1 MRSEPSFNGLAEPFS
16 MGNLGEQ
23 CFFLDSNDAHRLVFG
38 MEWWRLVIHISDP
51 KDVGSPLLY
60 S

>member
-1 MRSEPSFNGLAEPFS
+1 VGPLLFS
-16 MGNLGEQ
+16 MVNRGAI
-23 CFFLDSNDAHRLVFG
+23 FFLDSNDAHRLVFV

-51 KDVGSPLLY
+51 KDVGLTSILVTLR

>member
-1 MRSEPSFNGLAEPFS
+1 MD
-16 MGNLGEQ
+16 NLGEQ

-51 KDVGSPLLY
+51 KDVGSPL
-60 S
+60 

>member
-1 MRSEPSFNGLAEPFS
+1 MERLFLWNESER
-16 MGNLGEQ
+16 
-23 CFFLDSNDAHRLVFG
+23 FFLDSNDAHRLVFV

-51 KDVGSPLLY
+51 TDVGSPLY